1 MKTFLRTLDRVLVRV
16 FCLVALGTAIGFIAN
31 QEEYNRLTYQMQVV
45 QASALIEIANALHG
59 TRL

>member
-1 MKTFLRTLDRVLVRV
+1 MKTFLRAIDWVLVRV
-16 FCLVALGTAIGFIAN
+16 FCLAALGTAIAFIAN
-31 QEEYNRLTYQMQVV
+31 QAEYDRLAYQMQVV